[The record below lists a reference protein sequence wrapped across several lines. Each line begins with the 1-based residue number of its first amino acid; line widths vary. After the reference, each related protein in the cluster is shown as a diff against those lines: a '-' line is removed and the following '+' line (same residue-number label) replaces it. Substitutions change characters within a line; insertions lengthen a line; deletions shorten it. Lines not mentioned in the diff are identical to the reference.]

1 MYLSS
6 RNTKCKEKLEYWFW
20 IYPQIGGLLW
30 LDVIKWKRI
39 SLEVSSESASL
50 VLKSYVAFVNLPKP

>member
-6 RNTKCKEKLEYWFW
+6 RNTKCKEK
-20 IYPQIGGLLW
+20 QILILNLPTNRGTV
-30 LDVIKWKRI
+30 VIRCNKVKRI